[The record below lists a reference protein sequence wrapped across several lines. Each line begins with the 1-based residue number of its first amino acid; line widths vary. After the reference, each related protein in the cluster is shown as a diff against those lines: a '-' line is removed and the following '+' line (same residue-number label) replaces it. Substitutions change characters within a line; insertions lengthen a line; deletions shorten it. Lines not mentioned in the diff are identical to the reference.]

1 MGDLR
6 RGRRR
11 LGSRND
17 SKRNSNHTSVI
28 LDFKMPL
35 ANGIEAGSEIHDKL
49 PKTPIMMYTL
59 YKTRELE
66 VAAKLVGIRQVIGKE
81 GGE

>member
-1 MGDLR
+1 
-6 RGRRR
+6 
-11 LGSRND
+11 
-17 SKRNSNHTSVI
+17 
-28 LDFKMPL
+28 MPL